1 MCRRAGSGLRC
12 RRHPHPLP
20 RVSPFFQTIL
30 EDRLAKFL
38 GTMFVGCLLVTLVVW
53 MLEIGPW
60 LRRRAGRSTF
70 FLLPWAPW
78 KDYLACLAV
87 LRERHREP
95 RIVFRLFKWLSWM
108 DLLCLLSFGLRLMVL
123 RF

>member
-1 MCRRAGSGLRC
+1 MS
-12 RRHPHPLP
+12 PL
-20 RVSPFFQTIL
+20 FQIIL

-38 GTMFVGCLLVTLVVW
+38 GMMFVGTLLVTLLVW
-53 MLEIGPW
+53 VLEISPW

-78 KDYLACLAV
+78 KDYLDCLAV

-95 RIVFRLFKWLSWM
+95 RLAFRLFKWLSWL
-108 DLLCLLSFGLRLMVL
+108 DLVCLLSFGARLIFL